1 MKHLTRIF
9 TFLLLLLAGQ
19 ALAQVD
25 VRLDPVRRDF
35 LLGESIGLKI
45 TMVNHTD
52 QTIKLTN
59 LPGRSWLNFNITSRE
74 GGNALSPKATPRY
87 PDLTLSPGA
96 TRSYQLDIK
105 PFYNFNRSGT
115 YKAIATIRMPDMRTT
130 YSSNRATFT
139 LASGGSIKT
148 FKTQARGQRLEM
160 SVKILNVGGKDSLFG
175 QVLNADSQVPIGACY
190 LAQFLNFMEPRIVL
204 DNAQNLHVLC
214 QSTPEYFTYSIMN
227 TKGGRSQYKLF
238 RRSGGPVDLI
248 STGKG
253 IRTIGLIPYVK
264 SKTGDD
270 QYHSASDRPSR

>member
-1 MKHLTRIF
+1 MKHITQLF
-9 TFLLLLLAGQ
+9 TLLLLLLAGQ

-35 LLGESIGLKI
+35 LLGESVGLKI
-45 TMVNHTD
+45 TLVNHTD
-52 QTIKLTN
+52 QTIKFTN
-59 LPGRSWLNFNITSRE
+59 SPGRSWLNFTVSSRDL
-74 GGNALSPKATPRY
+74 GNSLTPKATPRY
-87 PDLTLSPGA
+87 PDLVLSPGA
-96 TRSYQLDIK
+96 TRSYQVDIK
-105 PFYNFNRSGT
+105 PFYSLNRSGT
-115 YKAIATIRMPDMRTT
+115 YTVVATVRLPDMRTT

-175 QVLNADSQVPIGACY
+175 QVLNADSKVPIGACY

-204 DNAQNLHVLC
+204 DNAQNLHLLC

-253 IRTIGLIPYVK
+253 IRTIGLVPYAPTK
-264 SKTGDD
+264 KGDE
-270 QYHSASDRPSR
+270 QYHSASDRPSL

>member
-1 MKHLTRIF
+1 MKHITHLF
-9 TFLLLLLAGQ
+9 ALLLILLAGQ
-19 ALAQVD
+19 ALAQID

-35 LLGESIGLKI
+35 LLGESIALKI

-59 LPGRSWLNFNITSRE
+59 IPGRSWLNFNITSRE
-74 GGNALSPKATPRY
+74 GGNSLSPKATPRY

-96 TRSYQLDIK
+96 TRSYQVDIK

-115 YKAIATIRMPDMRTT
+115 YKAIATVRMPDMRTT

-175 QVLNADSQVPIGACY
+175 QVLNADSGVPIGACY

-248 STGKG
+248 STGQG
-253 IRTIGLIPYVK
+253 IRTIGLVPYVK

>member
-1 MKHLTRIF
+1 MKHITHLF
-9 TFLLLLLAGQ
+9 ALLLILLAGQ
-19 ALAQVD
+19 ALAQID

-35 LLGESIGLKI
+35 LLGESIALKI

-59 LPGRSWLNFNITSRE
+59 IPGRSWLNFNITSRE

-96 TRSYQLDIK
+96 TRSYQVDIK

-115 YKAIATIRMPDMRTT
+115 YKAIATVRMPDMRTT

-175 QVLNADSQVPIGACY
+175 QVLNADSRVPIGACY

-248 STGKG
+248 STGQG
-253 IRTIGLIPYVK
+253 IRTIGLVPYVK